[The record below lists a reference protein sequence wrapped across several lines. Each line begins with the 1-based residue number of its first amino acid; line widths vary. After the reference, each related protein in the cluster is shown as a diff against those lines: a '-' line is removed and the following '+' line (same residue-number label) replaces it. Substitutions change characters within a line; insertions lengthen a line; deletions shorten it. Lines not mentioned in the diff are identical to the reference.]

1 MMINKRLVETV
12 GDAKKYIG
20 RNVALQ
26 WCALAANIVIVFA
39 VGNLLEKLLLGSAGA
54 ALPGATAAVLLA
66 AAAVLFR

>member
-39 VGNLLEKLLLGSAGA
+39 VGNLLEKLLLGSCLLYTSDA
-54 ALPGATAAVLLA
+54 ADE
-66 AAAVLFR
+66 